1 MKSPEPATTP
11 SPAPTSGATI
21 GGATARGA
29 AATLTTTGSDAT
41 SGSLAS
47 TDDVTSR
54 DATGADATSGSASSG
69 VEAPGVGA
77 SSGSATG
84 SAERAVAERN
94 LCGLV
99 GALAKQI
106 EGHIR
111 ERAGALNLTA
121 AQAVALRELTGPMT
135 MRDLADRMSCEPS
148 NATFVVD
155 RLEEQG
161 IVERRPHPGD
171 RRAKQLVLT
180 SEGVALRERLIDSLT
195 EDSPLARLT
204 SEEQAALNDLLTRAV
219 R

>member
-1 MKSPEPATTP
+1 MKSPEPATTA
-11 SPAPTSGATI
+11 SPATTSGDAAGPATTS
-21 GGATARGA
+21 GDAASGDATRLAATSGDAGSDDATRLATAG
-29 AATLTTTGSDAT
+29 GDAT
-41 SGSLAS
+41 SGG
-47 TDDVTSR
+47 
-54 DATGADATSGSASSG
+54 ATGADVTRVDATSGSA
-69 VEAPGVGA
+69 A
-77 SSGSATG
+77 G
-84 SAERAVAERN
+84 SAERALAERN

-111 ERAGALNLTA
+111 ERAAALDLTA

-180 SEGVALRERLIDSLT
+180 SEGVTLRERLIDLLT
-195 EDSPLARLT
+195 EASPLARLT
-204 SEEQAALNDLLTRAV
+204 SEEQAALNDLLTRVV

>member
-1 MKSPEPATTP
+1 MKSSEPATTA
-11 SPAPTSGATI
+11 SLATTSGDATN
-21 GGATARGA
+21 GDATGMD
-29 AATLTTTGSDAT
+29 ATGVDATGVDVTSGSAT
-41 SGSLAS
+41 SGEAARLA
-47 TDDVTSR
+47 TTSD
-54 DATGADATSGSASSG
+54 DATGVDATSGSATS
-69 VEAPGVGA
+69 
-77 SSGSATG
+77 
-84 SAERAVAERN
+84 SAERAIAERN

-111 ERAGALNLTA
+111 ERAGALDLTA

-135 MRDLADRMSCEPS
+135 MRELADRMSCEPS

-195 EDSPLARLT
+195 EASPLARLT

>member
-1 MKSPEPATTP
+1 MKSPDPAASGNATSADDATLATTGGN
-11 SPAPTSGATI
+11 ATSHDAVSLATTSADVT
-21 GGATARGA
+21 GGDAASLA
-29 AATLTTTGSDAT
+29 AASGGDAVSGDAASVGAT
-41 SGSLAS
+41 SGGA
-47 TDDVTSR
+47 
-54 DATGADATSGSASSG
+54 ATTGGAVD
-69 VEAPGVGA
+69 
-77 SSGSATG
+77 
-84 SAERAVAERN
+84 SAERAIAERN

-111 ERAGALNLTA
+111 ERAGALDLTA

-135 MRDLADRMSCEPS
+135 MRDLAERMSCEPS

-180 SEGVALRERLIDSLT
+180 PEGAALRERLIDLLT
-195 EDSPLARLT
+195 EASPLARLT
-204 SEEQAALNDLLTRAV
+204 SEEQAALNDLLARVV